1 MMDFCDLLK
10 ACYKDGIAPFAL
22 YSQMCDLCK
31 GDLKLKEQ
39 AQTLYR
45 LYGQV
50 DIFHDISTCAT
61 AEAGG
66 QVGVVAYVEK
76 YSPKEQSCLWSVVR
90 LLHPE
95 WTILTDAKSE
105 SVQKVQAPKR
115 QPQKPAVNRNA
126 FQNPSPIVLA
136 PTITPQPKATPAPA
150 KQKAKKTAA
159 GKETLHISN
168 MLSELLIQTTATEMD
183 FRIQILQNGV
193 WTEQKKGIG
202 KHGGNVYINLDGI
215 VADQIHLLLPQR
227 KYATLY
233 VDKVH
238 GDLTVEDKA
247 DSFGRVSITLESG
260 RLKGELSASKV
271 FVGGRATEIELQYTA
286 HRFGEVEIRNTLG
299 NIRIDLQNVSKM
311 QEKVFAVHGTVRNTH
326 TSTNGKTLLLKAVTN
341 YGDIEIT

>member
-10 ACYKDGIAPFAL
+10 ACYKDRIAPFVL

-50 DIFHDISTCAT
+50 DIFRNISTCST
-61 AEAGG
+61 IEEVCL
-66 QVGVVAYVEK
+66 QK
-76 YSPKEQSCLWSVVR
+76 YSLIEQRCLWAVVR
-90 LLHPE
+90 FLHSE
-95 WTILTDAKSE
+95 WEIPADTKSE
-105 SVQKVQAPKR
+105 SVQRVQAPKR
-115 QPQKPAVNRNA
+115 QPQKQAVHRNA
-126 FQNPSPIVLA
+126 FQNPSPIALA
-136 PTITPQPKATPAPA
+136 PTITPQPKATPAPT
-150 KQKAKKTAA
+150 KPKAKKAV

-168 MLSELLIQTTATEMD
+168 MLSELVIQTSAAETD
-183 FRIQILQNGV
+183 FHIRILQNGV

-247 DSFGRVSITLESG
+247 DCFAKVSLTHGSG

-271 FVGGRATEIELQYTA
+271 FIGGRATEIELQYTA

-299 NIRIDLQNVSKM
+299 NIRIGFQNVGNI

-326 TSTNGKTLLLKAVTN
+326 TSTNGKPLFLKAVTN